1 MSGQETEKRTR
12 AQLEEAERQADIW
25 KAEIEK
31 GLQEVQE
38 LRDRLKPV
46 EFSSGLW
53 EQYTGAYGDIREDVA
68 FLFCRKEL
76 IPETMKLRR
85 LDMEEKDDYEIIFDN
100 LCENLMHQMSW
111 YEGSYMA
118 MPYLV
123 LLLEKKRRSGDYEW
137 EKKIIQAAGDVLSTD
152 IPCCNGS
159 RGGDHAQMPEEILES
174 YRLSVELVQEMT
186 RDFLDRNMERL
197 KEEDPG
203 WLQYFCT
210 DLMAILGDREAAF
223 QMFLGQWE
231 QCPVACPECG
241 YFDEDMEAD
250 GFCDDG
256 QLDKIEPAASVIGK
270 WDGKSYEDTYLW
282 FSNLAH
288 ELGVE
293 DEWKISCYYGTYT
306 CPECG
311 SSGILMDWMKE
322 TEM

>member
-1 MSGQETEKRTR
+1 MNGQETEKRTQ
-12 AQLEEAERQADIW
+12 AQLEEAKRQSDMW

-53 EQYTGAYGDIREDVA
+53 EQYGGAYGDVREDVA
-68 FLFCRKEL
+68 FLFCPEEL
-76 IPETMKLRR
+76 IPETRKLRR
-85 LDMEEKDDYEIIFDN
+85 LDPEEKSDYEIIFDN
-100 LCENLMHQMSW
+100 LCENLTHQLSL
-111 YEGSYMA
+111 YDGSYLA

-123 LLLEKKRRSGDYEW
+123 LLLEKKRRKQDYEW

-152 IPCCNGS
+152 IPYCG
-159 RGGDHAQMPEEILES
+159 GGDETQMPEEIMES
-174 YRLSVELVQEMT
+174 YQLSVELLQEMT
-186 RDFLDRNMERL
+186 KEFLERNMDQL

-210 DLMAILGDREAAF
+210 DLMAVLGDREAAF
-223 QMFLGQWE
+223 QMLMGQWE
-231 QCPVACPECG
+231 QCPVSCPECD

-250 GFCDDG
+250 GFYDQE
-256 QLDKIEPAASVIGK
+256 QLKKIEPAQSVIGE

-282 FSNLAH
+282 FSNLVH

-293 DEWKISCYYGTYT
+293 DEWKVPYYYGIYT

-311 SSGILMDWMKE
+311 SKGILIEWMKE